1 MPQLRSMPSIQGAPV
16 PAVECHGVT
25 KDFLV
30 GGRVV
35 PVLRGIDLSAPQGQL
50 TLIVGPSGSGK
61 TTLLSIIAGILT
73 PSAGSVTIAGQALGR
88 VAERDRAAFRRTHI
102 GFIFQQYNLLPA
114 LTAAENVAVPLVAA
128 GSSMKRA
135 LRAARLILDHLGLAA
150 HADKRPPLLS
160 GGEQQRVAI
169 ARALVHGPRLVLC
182 DEPTAALDA
191 ANGGA
196 AMAILRDIAVTP
208 ERAVIVVS
216 HDSRIIGYAD
226 RICRL
231 EDGSIVAVEGNDE
244 R

>member
-1 MPQLRSMPSIQGAPV
+1 MPIVQGRPA
-16 PAVECHGVT
+16 PAVECRGIT
-25 KDFLV
+25 KEFSA
-30 GGRVV
+30 GGRVA
-35 PVLRGIDLSAPQGQL
+35 PVLRGIDLSAPQGRL

-73 PSAGSVTIAGQALGR
+73 PSTGSVTIAGQVLGHI
-88 VAERDRAAFRRTHI
+88 AERDRAAFRRTHI

-114 LTAAENVAVPLVAA
+114 LTAAENVAMPLIAA
-128 GSSMKRA
+128 GTGMKRG
-135 LRAARLILDHLGLAA
+135 LHAACLMLDRLGLAV
-150 HADKRPPLLS
+150 HANKRPSLLS

-169 ARALVHGPRLVLC
+169 ARALVHEPRLVLC

-196 AMAILRDIAVTP
+196 VMAILRDIAVAP

-226 RICRL
+226 CIYHL
-231 EDGSIVAVEGNDE
+231 EDGSIVKGDE